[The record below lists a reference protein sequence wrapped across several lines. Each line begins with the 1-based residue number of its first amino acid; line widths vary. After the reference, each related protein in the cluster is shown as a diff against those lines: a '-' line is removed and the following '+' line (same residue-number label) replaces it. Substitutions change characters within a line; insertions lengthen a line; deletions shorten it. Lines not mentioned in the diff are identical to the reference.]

1 MFAGLGDGHGFP
13 PTLVVVC
20 DGDDLRPSGEAF
32 AATLNATERRNT
44 RLRIEAD
51 AGHGHIDQPGDA
63 AAVRTIEAVAAW
75 LARGIHRND

>member
-32 AATLNATERRNT
+32 AATLTATGVDVE
-44 RLRIEAD
+44 LRVEAD

-63 AAVRTIEAVAAW
+63 AAVRTIEAVAEW
-75 LARGIHRND
+75 LDRGIHRHD

>member
-32 AATLNATERRNT
+32 AATLTDNWRRRATSPRGRR
-44 RLRIEAD
+44 R
-51 AGHGHIDQPGDA
+51 HGHIDQPGDA
-63 AAVRTIEAVAAW
+63 AALRTIEAVAEW
-75 LARGIHRND
+75 LARGIHRHD